1 MKVPSRKGSDKNN
14 HFRKAF
20 MGENTIYKR
29 RLFKRQALQ
38 IYETEDGQR
47 SIVTAVLPQEAE
59 KWKPKKLLA
68 QMKGCLKCCPQTDR
82 ILMQPAVEKLLGA
95 SDTFLEYRDE
105 LTEELLIKFMF
116 DEPKNVV
123 LLPGDMETPGQQ
135 LAFFGRLLTPYLPKI
150 NHMTVLYSDRAGA
163 DVETR
168 RIMED
173 DAWKTEDTDAE
184 LTYQTERIL
193 EAVDAFGEEL
203 YYEYGLVV
211 RAESVWDYARHR
223 REEDGRVLYLDG
235 AFGGRMPA
243 YSLKKGDLYLDI
255 ASSTILQTRIERLN
269 IDIFYLSPR
278 KYLDT
283 IVKSGYDILTNSG
296 R

>member
-1 MKVPSRKGSDKNN
+1 MREETILYYVMPKKP
-14 HFRKAF
+14 AA
-20 MGENTIYKR
+20 IYKR
-29 RLFKRQALQ
+29 RRFKRKVLP
-38 IYETEDGQR
+38 IYETKSGQR
-47 SIVTAVLPQEAE
+47 NIVTVVLPQEAE

-68 QMKGCLKCCPQTDR
+68 QMKDSLKRCPQTDR

-105 LTEELLIKFMF
+105 LTEELLARFMF

-123 LLPGDMETPGQQ
+123 LLPGDMDTPGRQ
-135 LAFFGRLLTPYLPKI
+135 LTYFGRLLTPYLPKI
-150 NHMTVLYSDRAGA
+150 NHMTVLYADRAGT
-163 DVETR
+163 DIETKKD
-168 RIMED
+168 IEA
-173 DAWKTEDTDAE
+173 DAWKIEDMDTE

-211 RAESVWDYARHR
+211 RAESVWEYAKHR

-235 AFGGRMPA
+235 AFEGRMPA
-243 YSLKKGDLYLDI
+243 YSLQKGDLYLDI
-255 ASSTILQTRIERLN
+255 VSSTILQTRLERLN
-269 IDIFYLSPR
+269 TDIFYLSPR

-283 IVKSGYDILTNSG
+283 IVKSGYDILVNSG
-296 R
+296 EWSM